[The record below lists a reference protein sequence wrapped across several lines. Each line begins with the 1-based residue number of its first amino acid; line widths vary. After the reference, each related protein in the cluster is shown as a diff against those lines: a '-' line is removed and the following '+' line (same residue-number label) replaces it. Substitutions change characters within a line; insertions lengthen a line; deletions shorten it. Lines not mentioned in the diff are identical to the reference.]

1 MRACVRVWIFVARV
15 AHVCQRCGP
24 VATWRPA
31 GRKRERIHPDSQ
43 GPWAT
48 QVPGVGMKGCAAD
61 VARWGSAA
69 QPANVMFGSWHAAAL
84 PPVVGRT
91 VF

>member
-1 MRACVRVWIFVARV
+1 MA
-15 AHVCQRCGP
+15 P
-24 VATWRPA
+24 VAMRCPA
-31 GRKRERIHPDSQ
+31 GRKSERIHPSSQ

-48 QVPGVGMKGCAAD
+48 QVPGEGMKGCAAD

-84 PPVVGRT
+84 PSVVGRT
-91 VF
+91 FF